1 MTTAES
7 RQDAGV
13 KDATPADADSP
24 GAATP
29 ERPRPRRWRRKRP
42 RYRLKDVLLA
52 YALLLPSMVVFV
64 VFFYRPFLNL
74 MHWGTFESR
83 RNGAFFEHVGLR
95 LYREQL
101 TGQDFLDGAWH
112 SLQFVLFTVP
122 AGLIL
127 GILLAV
133 AAHRRLKGIKIFQ
146 AIFSS
151 TIASSVAV
159 TSVVFLYFFQPTIGL
174 FKVDWLTN
182 PDMAMFAV
190 SLTSVW
196 QNLGLSFVIV
206 LAGLQTIPDEVVEA
220 ATLDGYGPTRRLLR
234 ITLPLLSPV
243 LLFLLVVLVIHGLQA
258 FAQIDLLTKGG
269 PVQATETLVYKIQ
282 RLNRPDNIT
291 IGAVYSVGLFVIT
304 LAVTTLQFSILS
316 RRVHYAR

>member
-13 KDATPADADSP
+13 KDATPPDADTP

-52 YALLLPSMVVFV
+52 YALLLPSMVIFV

-74 MHWGTFESR
+74 LHWGTFESR

-159 TSVVFLYFFQPTIGL
+159 TSVVFLYLFQPTIGL

-182 PDMAMFAV
+182 PDRAMFAV

>member
-13 KDATPADADSP
+13 RDATPADTP
-24 GAATP
+24 GAAAP
-29 ERPRPRRWRRKRP
+29 ARPRPRRWRRKRP

-52 YALLLPSMVVFV
+52 YALLAPSMVIFV

-83 RNGAFFEHVGLR
+83 RNGAFFEPVGLR

-101 TGQDFLDGAWH
+101 SGRDFLDGAWH
-112 SLQFVLFTVP
+112 SFQFVLFTVP

-243 LLFLLVVLVIHGLQA
+243 LLFLLVILVIHGLQA
-258 FAQIDLLTKGG
+258 FAQIDILTKGG

-282 RLNRPDNIT
+282 RLSRPDNIT
-291 IGAVYSVGLFVIT
+291 IGAVYSVGLFFIT
-304 LAVTTLQFSILS
+304 LFITALQFSILN

>member
-7 RQDAGV
+7 RQDAAV
-13 KDATPADADSP
+13 KDATPADADTP

-52 YALLLPSMVVFV
+52 YALLLPSMVIFV

-95 LYREQL
+95 LYREEL

-159 TSVVFLYFFQPTIGL
+159 TSVVFFYFFQPTIGL

-269 PVQATETLVYKIQ
+269 PAQATETLVYKIQ

>member
-1 MTTAES
+1 
-7 RQDAGV
+7 
-13 KDATPADADSP
+13 
-24 GAATP
+24 
-29 ERPRPRRWRRKRP
+29 
-42 RYRLKDVLLA
+42 
-52 YALLLPSMVVFV
+52 
-64 VFFYRPFLNL
+64 
-74 MHWGTFESR
+74 
-83 RNGAFFEHVGLR
+83 
-95 LYREQL
+95 
-101 TGQDFLDGAWH
+101 
-112 SLQFVLFTVP
+112 
-122 AGLIL
+122 
-127 GILLAV
+127 
-133 AAHRRLKGIKIFQ
+133 
-146 AIFSS
+146 
-151 TIASSVAV
+151 
-159 TSVVFLYFFQPTIGL
+159 VFLYFFQPTIGL

-282 RLNRPDNIT
+282 RYNRPDNIT
-291 IGAVYSVGLFVIT
+291 IGAVYSVGLFFIT
-304 LAVTTLQFSILS
+304 LAITALQFSILN